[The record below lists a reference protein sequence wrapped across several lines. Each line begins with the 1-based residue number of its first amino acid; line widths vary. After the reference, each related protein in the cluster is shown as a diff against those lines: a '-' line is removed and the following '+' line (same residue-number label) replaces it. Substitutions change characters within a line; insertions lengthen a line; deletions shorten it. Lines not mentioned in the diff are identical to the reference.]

1 MEQTIP
7 HAFFLWEKG
16 EWRLLEKGTEGIFNW
31 AGNVLV
37 LELDDRYIDIHYI
50 ILYFSL
56 CVIFAYKFIRI
67 SPIGKSEDKRGLKM
81 NPGVGQ
87 KKKSQQKRVK
97 KKTEEEN

>member
-1 MEQTIP
+1 MQPQQGKEKKEKKIP
-7 HAFFLWEKG
+7 YCG
-16 EWRLLEKGTEGIFNW
+16 
-31 AGNVLV
+31 
-37 LELDDRYIDIHYI
+37 
-50 ILYFSL
+50 SL

-97 KKTEEEN
+97 KKNRRGKLKKRSNVEAKRKERKPRD